1 VSRAASRPGRR
12 GSRSGGGPPRL
23 DRLSNFVERWAPP
36 GGWIVA
42 ALVLFTLSAAA
53 GVVFPLS
60 PAGIALQAMVGTA
73 GAPLVP
79 AWTGWLTWLLV
90 RRQRPSPWRVAALA
104 ELSMTWLLTLA
115 LRQPQGGGMLGETI
129 LDLLD
134 AGFGRSGG
142 LALASVAASASA
154 VNLVGLERILG
165 WVASVPLPR
174 YELRVPRGALRV
186 RPRMPHLSLTE
197 SEPVILGPRSLPEAP
212 VARPVEPPAPTT
224 PRVPRPADHTVWRRP
239 DTSILGRATDGGS
252 FSPAELKARA
262 RIIEETLMSF
272 NIQARVVEVQ
282 QGPAI
287 TQFGVDPAPGVAVN
301 RIVSRQNDLALR
313 LGAPTLRVLAPVPG
327 RPMVGIEVPN
337 TSVATVKLG
346 DLITSPQFSRFRL
359 PIGIGMDVAG
369 KPVVADLTRMP
380 HVLVAG
386 ATGSGKSVCI
396 NSLITSLLI
405 TRTPDEVQLILIDPK
420 QVELSQYRGLPHLRL
435 PVVTDME
442 KVVAALRWT
451 VLEMERRY
459 GMFADVGARNI
470 VAFNDRF
477 PAERLSY
484 LVVVVDELADM
495 MMTAAEDV
503 ERLICR
509 LAQLGRAAG
518 VHLVVAT
525 QRPSVDVLTGLIKAN
540 LPTRIAFAVSS
551 QIDSRVILDRA
562 GAERL
567 LGRGDALYQAGDEM
581 NPRRVQGAFASDDE
595 IDSVCSFWREQ
606 GVSMHSA
613 DDEAELEKLARQE
626 DPEERLLAQAR
637 QILADHDG
645 DVTPG
650 YLARKLK
657 VGLQKAHRIH
667 QTLVADEAA
676 AYALPPHAE
685 D

>member
-1 VSRAASRPGRR
+1 MV
-12 GSRSGGGPPRL
+12 
-23 DRLSNFVERWAPP
+23 DRWAPP
-36 GGWIVA
+36 GGWIAA
-42 ALVLFTLSAAA
+42 ALVLLTLSAAA

-60 PAGIALQAMVGTA
+60 PAGIVLQTAVGT
-73 GAPLVP
+73 GGVPLVP

-104 ELSMTWLLTLA
+104 TLTLTWLLTLA
-115 LRQPQGGGMLGETI
+115 LRQPRGGGALGETV
-129 LDLLD
+129 LGLLD
-134 AGFGRSGG
+134 SGFGRNSG
-142 LALASVAASASA
+142 LALVSVAASASV
-154 VNLVGLERILG
+154 VNLVGLGRILG
-165 WVASVPLPR
+165 WVAAVRLPHHA
-174 YELRVPRGALRV
+174 LHVPRAPRIRAVRLPMGAL
-186 RPRMPHLSLTE
+186 SSSS
-197 SEPVILGPRSLPEAP
+197 SEPVILGPRPLLLETP
-212 VARPVEPPAPTT
+212 VGRSIEPPSRTAARPVRPTE
-224 PRVPRPADHTVWRRP
+224 HTQWRRP

-262 RIIEETLMSF
+262 RIIEETLLSF

-301 RIVSRQNDLALR
+301 RIVQRQNDLALR

-346 DLITSPQFSRFRL
+346 DLISSPQFARFRL

-380 HVLVAG
+380 HLLVAG

-405 TRTPDEVQLILIDPK
+405 TRTPDEAQLILIDPK

-459 GMFADVGARNI
+459 GLFADVGARNI

-518 VHLVVAT
+518 VHVVVAT

-581 NPRRVQGAFASDDE
+581 NPRRVQGAFVSDEE
-595 IDSVCSFWREQ
+595 IDSLCSFWREQ
-606 GVSMHSA
+606 GISQHSV

-657 VGLQKAHRIH
+657 VGLQKAQRIH

-676 AYALPPHAE
+676 AYASPPHA
-685 D
+685 DD

>member
-1 VSRAASRPGRR
+1 
-12 GSRSGGGPPRL
+12 L
-23 DRLSNFVERWAPP
+23 TF
-36 GGWIVA
+36 
-42 ALVLFTLSAAA
+42 SAVA
-53 GVVFPLS
+53 GVVFPGS
-60 PAGIALQAMVGTA
+60 PAGQVSQWLVGI
-73 GAPLVP
+73 GGGPLIP
-79 AWTGWLTWLLV
+79 AWTAWLTWSLARGHLPNW
-90 RRQRPSPWRVAALA
+90 RRVLA
-104 ELSMTWLLTLA
+104 FAVLSATWLLSLA
-115 LRQPQGGGMLGETI
+115 LRQPQGGGVLGEAL

-134 AGFGRSGG
+134 TGFGHAGG
-142 LALASVAASASA
+142 LAIMSVAAAAAIVS
-154 VNLVGLERILG
+154 LVGLERILR
-165 WVASVPLPR
+165 WLEPLTALAVPHPTIGVPTRSGVPRLRLRLPR
-174 YELRVPRGALRV
+174 STAPAGDGQ
-186 RPRMPHLSLTE
+186 
-197 SEPVILGPRSLPEAP
+197 EPVILGPTAASRPAPP
-212 VARPVEPPAPTT
+212 VAADEPVASGDAEPRT
-224 PRVPRPADHTVWRRP
+224 PRPAQARPTPGQTWRRP
-239 DTSILGRATDGGS
+239 EVSLLARAGDGGVS

-262 RIIEETLMSF
+262 KIIEETLLSF

-301 RIVSRQNDLALR
+301 KIVQRQNDLALR

-346 DLITSPQFSRFRL
+346 DLTSSPLFSRARL

-369 KPVVADLTRMP
+369 KPVIGDLTRMP

-396 NSLITSLLI
+396 NSLITSLLV

-477 PAERLSY
+477 PDQRLAY
-484 LVVVVDELADM
+484 LVLVIDELADM

-551 QIDSRVILDRA
+551 QIDSRVILDRT

-567 LGRGDALYQAGDEM
+567 LGRGDGLYQAGDEM
-581 NPRRVQGAFASDDE
+581 NPRRVQGAYASDEE
-595 IDSVCSFWREQ
+595 IDSICAIWRAQ
-606 GVSMHSA
+606 GESQHSA
-613 DDEAELEKLARQE
+613 ADEAELDKLARQE
-626 DPEERLLAQAR
+626 DPEEKLLAQAR
-637 QILADHDG
+637 QILDEQG
-645 DVTPG
+645 RDVSPS

-657 VGLQKAHRIH
+657 IGVQKANRIH
-667 QTLVADEAA
+667 QALVADEAA
-676 AYALPPHAE
+676 ASAGPVPE

>member
-1 VSRAASRPGRR
+1 
-12 GSRSGGGPPRL
+12 
-23 DRLSNFVERWAPP
+23 
-36 GGWIVA
+36 
-42 ALVLFTLSAAA
+42 
-53 GVVFPLS
+53 
-60 PAGIALQAMVGTA
+60 
-73 GAPLVP
+73 
-79 AWTGWLTWLLV
+79 
-90 RRQRPSPWRVAALA
+90 
-104 ELSMTWLLTLA
+104 
-115 LRQPQGGGMLGETI
+115 LGET
-129 LDLLD
+129 LLNLLE
-134 AGFGRSGG
+134 AGFGRDAG
-142 LALASVAASASA
+142 LALVSIAAAA
-154 VNLVGLERILG
+154 AIVNLVGSERMLRGLALLG
-165 WVASVPLPR
+165 SLRLP
-174 YELRVPRGALRV
+174 PGALRALPSVARPPRV
-186 RPRMPHLSLTE
+186 RLPGLVAGPD
-197 SEPVILGPRSLPEAP
+197 EPVILGPASLSEV
-212 VARPVEPPAPTT
+212 VAAHEHDQRQKTT
-224 PRVPRPADHTVWRRP
+224 ERAVRTTERAHTAWRRP
-239 DTSILGRATDGGS
+239 NPEMLGRAVDGGS

-262 RIIEETLMSF
+262 KIIEETLQSF
-272 NIQARVVEVQ
+272 NIQARVVEIQ

-287 TQFGVDPAPGVAVN
+287 TQFGVDPAAGVAVN
-301 RIVSRQNDLALR
+301 RIVQRQNDLALR

-346 DLITSPQFSRFRL
+346 DLIAAPQFARSRL
-359 PIGIGMDVAG
+359 PIGIGMDVGG

-380 HVLVAG
+380 HLLVAG

-396 NSLITSLLI
+396 NSLITSLLF

-442 KVVAALRWT
+442 VVVAALRWT

-459 GMFADVGARNI
+459 GVFAEVGARNV
-470 VAFNDRF
+470 VAYNDRF
-477 PAERLSY
+477 PDQRIPY
-484 LVVVVDELADM
+484 LVLVVDELADM

-551 QIDSRVILDRA
+551 QIDSRVILDRT

-567 LGRGDALYQAGDEM
+567 IGRGDGLYQAGDEM
-581 NPRRVQGAFASDDE
+581 NPRRVQGAFVSDEE
-595 IDSVCSFWREQ
+595 IDGVCAFWREQ
-606 GVSMHSA
+606 GESQHTP
-613 DDEAELEKLARQE
+613 DDEAELAKLARQE

-637 QILADHDG
+637 QILAEHDG
-645 DVTPG
+645 DVTPS

-657 VGLQKAHRIH
+657 IGLQKANRIH
-667 QTLVADEAA
+667 QSLVADEAA
-676 AYALPPHAE
+676 AYAGPPHAE

>member
-1 VSRAASRPGRR
+1 
-12 GSRSGGGPPRL
+12 L
-23 DRLSNFVERWAPP
+23 ERIGEFFEHWAPP
-36 GGWIVA
+36 GGWLLVA
-42 ALVLFTLSAAA
+42 LILLTLSTAA

-60 PAGIALQAMVGTA
+60 PAGIALQTGMGNL

-79 AWTGWLTWLLV
+79 AWSAWLTWLLA
-90 RRQRPSPWRVAALA
+90 RRHRPPILRVVSLLI
-104 ELSMTWLLTLA
+104 LSATWLIALA
-115 LRQPQGGGMLGETI
+115 LRQSDMGGLFG
-129 LDLLD
+129 DRLLEWLY
-134 AGFGRSGG
+134 AGFGHAAG
-142 LALASVAASASA
+142 LALISVGSAAS
-154 VNLVGLERILG
+154 LVYLIGLERILNALSHG
-165 WVASVPLPR
+165 WRFAQMAWRARPR
-174 YELRVPRGALRV
+174 GLAPPALRVPRV
-186 RPRMPHLSLTE
+186 RHGTLTAPE
-197 SEPVILGPRSLPEAP
+197 DVEPVILGPASHATEPSRGRTTDHRATDAPRKSRPIEVPEHG
-212 VARPVEPPAPTT
+212 PT
-224 PRVPRPADHTVWRRP
+224 AWRRP
-239 DTSILGRATDGGS
+239 DPGILGRATDGGS

-262 RIIEETLMSF
+262 RIIEETLESF

-301 RIVSRQNDLALR
+301 RIVQRQNDLALR

-346 DLITSPQFSRFRL
+346 DLIASSQFTRARL

-380 HVLVAG
+380 HLLVAG

-396 NSLITSLLI
+396 NSLITSLLV
-405 TRTPDEVQLILIDPK
+405 TRTPDEVQFVMIDPK

-459 GMFADVGARNI
+459 GLFADVGARNI

-477 PAERLSY
+477 PDERLVY
-484 LVVVVDELADM
+484 LVLVIDELADM

-551 QIDSRVILDRA
+551 QIDSRVILDRT

-581 NPRRVQGAFASDDE
+581 NPRRVQGALVSDDE
-595 IDSVCSFWREQ
+595 IEAVCAWWREQ
-606 GVSMHSA
+606 GEAQHTA

-637 QILADHDG
+637 EILMSHDG
-645 DVTPG
+645 EITPA
-650 YLARKLK
+650 YLARRLK
-657 VGLQKAHRIH
+657 IGIQKANRIH

-676 AYALPPHAE
+676 AYLVADDSASSR

>member
-1 VSRAASRPGRR
+1 MPAEAPIARVIEPARQIPQRT
-12 GSRSGGGPPRL
+12 PRL
-23 DRLSNFVERWAPP
+23 AEHTQWK
-36 GGWIVA
+36 
-42 ALVLFTLSAAA
+42 
-53 GVVFPLS
+53 
-60 PAGIALQAMVGTA
+60 
-73 GAPLVP
+73 
-79 AWTGWLTWLLV
+79 
-90 RRQRPSPWRVAALA
+90 RP
-104 ELSMTWLLTLA
+104 E
-115 LRQPQGGGMLGETI
+115 
-129 LDLLD
+129 
-134 AGFGRSGG
+134 
-142 LALASVAASASA
+142 
-154 VNLVGLERILG
+154 
-165 WVASVPLPR
+165 
-174 YELRVPRGALRV
+174 
-186 RPRMPHLSLTE
+186 
-197 SEPVILGPRSLPEAP
+197 
-212 VARPVEPPAPTT
+212 
-224 PRVPRPADHTVWRRP
+224 
-239 DTSILGRATDGGS
+239 TSILARATDGGS

-262 RIIEETLMSF
+262 HIIEDTLLSF

-287 TQFGVDPAPGVAVN
+287 TQFGLDPAPGVAVN
-301 RIVSRQNDLALR
+301 RIVQRQNDLALR

-346 DLITSPQFSRFRL
+346 DLIASPQFARFRL

-380 HVLVAG
+380 HLLVAG

-396 NSLITSLLI
+396 NSLITALLI
-405 TRTPDEVQLILIDPK
+405 TRTPDEAQLILIDPK

-435 PVVTDME
+435 PVVTDMD

-477 PAERLSY
+477 PAERLAY

-551 QIDSRVILDRA
+551 QIDSRVILDRT

-581 NPRRVQGAFASDDE
+581 NPRRVQGAFASDEE
-595 IDSVCSFWREQ
+595 IESVCRFWREQ
-606 GVSMHSA
+606 GVSQHSA

-657 VGLQKAHRIH
+657 VGLQKANRIH

>member
-1 VSRAASRPGRR
+1 MSRAS
-12 GSRSGGGPPRL
+12 SKPRQL
-23 DRLSNFVERWAPP
+23 QRLTAFLARWAPP

-42 ALVLFTLSAAA
+42 ALALVTLSAAA
-53 GVVFPLS
+53 GVVLPMS
-60 PAGIALQAMVGTA
+60 PAGLVLQSAVGTA

-79 AWTGWLTWLLV
+79 AWSGWLTWILA
-90 RRQRPSPWRVAALA
+90 RGRRPSVWRVTALA
-104 ELSMTWLLTLA
+104 VLSATWWLMLA
-115 LRQPQGGGMLGETI
+115 LRQPQGGGALGETI
-129 LDLLD
+129 LVLLD

-142 LALASVAASASA
+142 LAVVSIAAAAATVS
-154 VNLVGLERILG
+154 LVGLERILR
-165 WVASVPLPR
+165 WLAPLAA
-174 YELRVPRGALRV
+174 LRVPPSVLHVALPQRS
-186 RPRMPHLSLTE
+186 RLRLRAPGPD
-197 SEPVILGPRSLPEAP
+197 EPVILGPPTFPPVRSSEYARGNPADPGGVRNPER
-212 VARPVEPPAPTT
+212 RPVSRSNVEHT
-224 PRVPRPADHTVWRRP
+224 PWKRP
-239 DTSILGRATDGGS
+239 DNAILGRATDGGS
-252 FSPAELKARA
+252 FSPAELKGRA
-262 RIIEETLMSF
+262 RIIEDTLLSF
-272 NIQARVVEVQ
+272 NIEARVVEVQ

-337 TSVATVKLG
+337 TSVAMVKLG
-346 DLITSPQFSRFRL
+346 DLITAPQFARARL
-359 PIGIGMDVAG
+359 PIGIGMDVSG

-380 HVLVAG
+380 HLLVAG

-405 TRTPDEVQLILIDPK
+405 TRTPDEVQFILIDPK

-459 GMFADVGARNI
+459 GLFADVGARNI
-470 VAFNDRF
+470 VAYNDRF
-477 PAERLSY
+477 PEERLVY
-484 LVVVVDELADM
+484 MVVVVDELADM

-551 QIDSRVILDRA
+551 QIDSRVILDRM
-562 GAERL
+562 GAEKL

-581 NPRRVQGAFASDDE
+581 NPRRVQGALVSDDE
-595 IDSVCSFWREQ
+595 IEAVCGFWREQ
-606 GVSMHSA
+606 GNSQHTEA
-613 DDEAELEKLARQE
+613 DEAELEKLARQE

-637 QILADHDG
+637 QILNDHDG
-645 DVTPG
+645 EVTAG

-657 VGLQKAHRIH
+657 IGMQKASRIH

-676 AYALPPHAE
+676 AYASPPHA
-685 D
+685 DD

>member
-1 VSRAASRPGRR
+1 
-12 GSRSGGGPPRL
+12 L
-23 DRLSNFVERWAPP
+23 IDRWAPP
-36 GGWIVA
+36 GGWIVV
-42 ALVLFTLSAAA
+42 ALLLLTLSAAA

-60 PAGIALQAMVGTA
+60 PAGIVLQAAVGTG
-73 GAPLVP
+73 GAPVVP

-90 RRQRPSPWRVAALA
+90 RRERPSPWRVAALA
-104 ELSMTWLLTLA
+104 GLTLTWLLTLA
-115 LRQPQGGGMLGETI
+115 LRQPQGGGALGET
-129 LDLLD
+129 LLGLLD

-142 LALASVAASASA
+142 LALVSVAASASV

-165 WVASVPLPR
+165 WVAAIHLPR
-174 YELRVPRGALRV
+174 YALHVPRGALRV
-186 RPRMPHLSLTE
+186 PRPRGVHPPMGDP
-197 SEPVILGPRSLPEAP
+197 SEPVILGPRPAEAP
-212 VARPVEPPAPTT
+212 VARAVEPPA
-224 PRVPRPADHTVWRRP
+224 RSAQRSPRPAEHTLWKRP
-239 DTSILGRATDGGS
+239 ETSILARATDGGS

-262 RIIEETLMSF
+262 RIIEETLLSF

-346 DLITSPQFSRFRL
+346 DLIASPQFSRFRL

-380 HVLVAG
+380 HLLVAG

-477 PAERLSY
+477 PSERLSY

-551 QIDSRVILDRA
+551 QIDSRVILDRV

-567 LGRGDALYQAGDEM
+567 LGRGDSLYQAGDEM
-581 NPRRVQGAFASDDE
+581 NPRRVQGAFVSDEE
-595 IDSVCSFWREQ
+595 IDSVCTFWREQ
-606 GVSMHSA
+606 GVSQHSA

-657 VGLQKAHRIH
+657 VGLQKASRIH

>member
-1 VSRAASRPGRR
+1 
-12 GSRSGGGPPRL
+12 
-23 DRLSNFVERWAPP
+23 
-36 GGWIVA
+36 
-42 ALVLFTLSAAA
+42 VLLTLSTAA
-53 GVVFPLS
+53 GVIFPLS
-60 PAGIALQAMVGTA
+60 PAGLLLQSLVGLA

-79 AWTGWLTWLLV
+79 AWCGWMAWALA
-90 RRQRPSPWRVAALA
+90 RQRPPRVSWLVSLGVISA
-104 ELSMTWLLTLA
+104 TWLIALA
-115 LRQPQGGGMLGETI
+115 LRQAQGGGTAGETL

-134 AGFGRSGG
+134 AGFGRRGG
-142 LALASVAASASA
+142 LAVVSIGTSAAI
-154 VNLVGLERILG
+154 VNLVGLQRILA
-165 WVASVPLPR
+165 WVARLGAVRLPR
-174 YELRVPRGALRV
+174 TAIGV
-186 RPRMPHLSLTE
+186 RRPPAARPATSLATPGD
-197 SEPVILGPRSLPEAP
+197 PVILGPQPLKLPDRPRAP
-212 VARPVEPPAPTT
+212 EPP
-224 PRVPRPADHTVWRRP
+224 RPSLERAVRQAERASTVWRRP
-239 DTSILGRATDGGS
+239 DPTILGPATDGGS

-262 RIIEETLMSF
+262 HIIEDTLESF
-272 NIQARVVEVQ
+272 SIQARVVEVQ

-287 TQFGVDPAPGVAVN
+287 TQFGLDPAPGVAVN
-301 RIVSRQNDLALR
+301 RIVQRQNDLALR

-346 DLITSPQFSRFRL
+346 DLITAPQFSRARL

-369 KPVVADLTRMP
+369 KPVVADLSRMP

-396 NSLITSLLI
+396 NSLITSLLVM
-405 TRTPDEVQLILIDPK
+405 RTPDEVQFILIDPK

-459 GMFADVGARNI
+459 GLFADVGARNI

-477 PAERLSY
+477 PDERLVY

-495 MMTAAEDV
+495 MMTAPEDV

-551 QIDSRVILDRA
+551 QIDSRVILDRT

-581 NPRRVQGAFASDDE
+581 NPRRVQGALVTDDE
-595 IDSVCSFWREQ
+595 IESVCSHWREQ
-606 GVSMHSA
+606 GQARHTA
-613 DDEAELEKLARQE
+613 EDEAELEKLARQE

-637 QILADHDG
+637 QILNDHDG
-645 DVTPG
+645 EITPG

-657 VGLQKAHRIH
+657 VGLQKATRIH

-676 AYALPPHAE
+676 AYAVPPHAE